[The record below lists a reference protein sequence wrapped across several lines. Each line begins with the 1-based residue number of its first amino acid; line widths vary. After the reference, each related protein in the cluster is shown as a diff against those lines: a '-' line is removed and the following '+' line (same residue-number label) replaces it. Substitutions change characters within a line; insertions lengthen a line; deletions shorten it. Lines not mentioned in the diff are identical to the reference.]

1 MKPLMLCVC
10 MDPGR
15 VMRISMIAAALGI
28 AVREAKEDQAGQ
40 RLDALCGLAAS
51 KTAAPKGKIGEEM
64 MVLAFFP
71 DRLMDALFGAIRK
84 NGMERPRLTA
94 VLTPANRSWTL
105 EKLYRELKEEAAAL
119 GRRS

>member
-51 KTAAPKGKIGEEM
+51 KTAAYFGEFTRLLSYITVSELT
-64 MVLAFFP
+64 LA
-71 DRLMDALFGAIRK
+71 RLATARPNICRLPISRDTYIICLPWFIAASTAI
-84 NGMERPRLTA
+84 
-94 VLTPANRSWTL
+94 
-105 EKLYRELKEEAAAL
+105 
-119 GRRS
+119 